1 MSKVSRTDRSEPVRK
16 QRVPVSSNRAPLAYK
31 GLDKDNFSYRWVLDR
46 DDRIATFLE
55 AGYEFVKPT
64 GESVGESTVDSS
76 KQVGS
81 RVTKSAGFG
90 GLKLY
95 LMFLPIQFYNEDQLA
110 KQKEIDELEATMREP
125 GKGKIVPK
133 EGVDFGSIK
142 LERSGMP
149 ATKGS

>member
-1 MSKVSRTDRSEPVRK
+1 MSKVSRTDRNEPVRK
-16 QRVPVSSNRAPLAYK
+16 QRVPVSSNRAPLAYR
-31 GLDKDNFSYRWVLDR
+31 GLDQQNNSYRWVMDK
-46 DDRIATFLE
+46 DERIAMFQE

-81 RVTKSAGFG
+81 RVIKSAGYG

-95 LMFLPIQFYNEDQLA
+95 LMFLPKKFYDEDQMI
-110 KQKEIDELEATMREP
+110 KQRAIDELEDTMREP

-133 EGVDFGSIK
+133 DGVDFGSIK
-142 LERSGMP
+142 LERKGMP
-149 ATKGS
+149 VSEGS

>member
-1 MSKVSRTDRSEPVRK
+1 MSKVSRVDRDEPVRK

-31 GLDKDNFSYRWVLDR
+31 GLDKDNFSYRWVMDR

-64 GESVGESTVDSS
+64 GAPVGDPTVDSS

-81 RVTKSAGFG
+81 RVVKTAGFG

-95 LMFLPIQFYNEDQLA
+95 LMFLPIQFYNEDQMA
-110 KQKEIDELEATMREP
+110 KQKEIDALEATMREP
-125 GKGKIVPK
+125 GKGKIVSK
-133 EGVDFGSIK
+133 DIDFGSIK
-142 LERSGMP
+142 LDRSGMP
-149 ATKGS
+149 SSEKS

>member
-1 MSKVSRTDRSEPVRK
+1 MSKVSRVDRSEPVRK
-16 QRVPVSSNRAPLAYK
+16 QRVPVASNRAPLAYK
-31 GLDKDNFSYRWVLDR
+31 GLDKDNFSYRWVIEK

-64 GESVGESTVDSS
+64 GEMVGDPTIDSS

-81 RVTKSAGFG
+81 RVTKSAGYG

-95 LMFLPIQFYNEDQLA
+95 LMFLPKQFYDEDQLV
-110 KQKEIDELEATMREP
+110 KQREIDELENTMREP

-133 EGVDFGSIK
+133 DGVDFGSIK
-142 LERSGMP
+142 LDRGSMP
-149 ATKGS
+149 LNK